1 MGRRTVIGI
10 VYQPNSNWMGGTY
23 YIQNLVQA
31 LKTCKD
37 SDLPIVKVYCNLHKD
52 FVEFSEITKY
62 PYLRER
68 LIQGHPI
75 LYKWW
80 RRINRHLFRIELPSP
95 HLFARKNEKD
105 IFVYPT
111 TDSCLIDSKKALGW
125 IPDFQEEY
133 LPQFFSQEEIKI
145 RRTNHSHFI
154 EAHIPVVL
162 SSKSAQKDFCCYY
175 PQSNSIPTFVLP
187 FAVSHPDY
195 SAEKLELLK
204 SKFGIKGSYLFC
216 ANQFWQH
223 KNHMLL
229 FKSFLKAKKMGCT
242 LQLVCSGKLYDNRNP
257 EYIEQIK
264 NFIAYNHLEE
274 DIRILGFI
282 ERAEQLC
289 LMKNAY
295 AIVQPSLFEGW
306 STVVEDAKCINKY
319 IFLSDIPVH
328 REQNPQNVCFFDPCN
343 EDELTHKLLNVTPTS
358 FPYDYNQ
365 DVRKFG
371 ESLLSV
377 INKLKN
383 D

>member
-1 MGRRTVIGI
+1 MGRRTVIGV
-10 VYQPNSNWMGGTY
+10 VYQPDSNWIGGTY
-23 YIQNLVQA
+23 YILNLVQA
-31 LKTCKD
+31 LKTCAD
-37 SDLPIVKVYCNLHKD
+37 VDLPIVKVYCNSHKD
-52 FVEFSEITKY
+52 FVEFSNITKY

-80 RRINRHLFRIELPSP
+80 RRINRYLFRIELPAS
-95 HLFARKNEKD
+95 HLFARRTERD

-111 TDSCLIDSKKALGW
+111 TSSSLIDKKKALAW

-133 LPQFFSQEEIKI
+133 LPEFFTQEEIKI
-145 RRTNHSHFI
+145 RRKNHKHFLD
-154 EAHIPVVL
+154 AHIPVVL
-162 SSKSAQKDFCCYY
+162 SSKSAQNDFHSFY
-175 PQSNSIPTFVLP
+175 PESQTLPTFVLP
-187 FAVSHPDY
+187 FAVTHPDY
-195 SAEKLELLK
+195 SAENIELLK
-204 SKFGIKGSYLFC
+204 EKFGIKGGYIFC

-229 FKSFLKAKKMGCT
+229 FKSVLKAKQMGVA

-264 NFIAYNHLEE
+264 NFIADNNLED

-282 ERAEQLC
+282 ERTEQLC

-306 STVVEDAKCINKY
+306 STVVEDAKCINKF
-319 IFLSDIPVH
+319 IFLSDILVH
-328 REQNPQNVCFFDPCN
+328 REQNPQNVCFFDPYN
-343 EDELTHKLLNVTPTS
+343 EEELTHKLLNVTPTS
-358 FPYDYNQ
+358 IPYDYSQ

-371 ESLLSV
+371 ESLISV